1 MSGSALGTIRSTG
14 LRRIVVSCALVAG
27 VLVAGQLPSGAA
39 PAPGS
44 NAVTSPTLTVIGGSD
59 PTPSAT
65 ASSPALSTK
74 FGSLVAIVV
83 DRKGNTFVA
92 TTDSTICKIRPDG
105 STQLIAGTPEQQG
118 SPTPGPATSSPL
130 ERPFALAVDAAGNL
144 YVADIDANEVLKIS
158 PQGNL
163 SVILGNGQLGA
174 PTPGPASASAMGRP
188 TGVAVDG
195 RGNVYVSDVSH
206 HVIEKITPDGTL
218 SILAGSGNNG
228 NPAAGPASASPFKSL
243 GALAVR
249 GRSLYFV
256 DHEARRVGKIDLVT
270 GALSLVAGSGAFS
283 FPIPGPALATGFRTL
298 TGITVDRAGDV
309 FLADVDNSVVAEVT
323 PDGNLSIV
331 AGNTDSGT
339 PTPGPA
345 TSTSLTAPTGVA
357 IDPHGNLVIADQN
370 NGNGLVYTVS
380 SATRDLSIVAGMF
393 ASVLSGSALLATIH
407 DAEGIAVDAEGNT
420 YGALAAEHVVF
431 KITPSGTISVVA
443 GNGSYGAPTPGN
455 ATASSLGQPFSL
467 AVDAADNL
475 FIGDAENSVVE
486 KLSPTG
492 TLSVVAGNGTFGMP
506 TPGVATASPLGLPA
520 GIAADQVGN
529 LFVADAGNHVVVK
542 VSASGELS
550 IVAGDGTDGRL
561 VPGPAT
567 ASPLSLPIGLAVD
580 GSGNLFVA
588 DAFSEVVGK
597 ITASGELSIVAG
609 NGTAGDA
616 IAGPATSSPLTF
628 PWGAAVDASGDL
640 FITDFAGGGAG
651 CGLVEQV
658 APDGTLSI
666 LAGKGQCGAAV
677 AGPAMSSP
685 LTYPTFLTI
694 GPSGNLEV
702 VTRTQ
707 IVSIDLNGSAHRP
720 GIASSNLVA
729 GVLTV
734 RWKAP
739 VSLVGRVTGY
749 VATVT
754 DASGHVLASCSGTRS
769 RLSCKIGGLPS
780 SGQVSVSVAAIERQV
795 PHAPQGIMS
804 FSSIPAS
811 VVLGGSA

>member
-1 MSGSALGTIRSTG
+1 
-14 LRRIVVSCALVAG
+14 
-27 VLVAGQLPSGAA
+27 VLVAGQLPSGAT

-44 NAVTSPTLTVIGGSD
+44 DAVSSPTLTVIGGSD

-65 ASSPALSTK
+65 ASSPALSTQ
-74 FGSLVAIVV
+74 FGSLAAIAV

-105 STQLIAGTPEQQG
+105 STRLIAGTPEQQG

-130 ERPFALAVDAAGNL
+130 TRPFALAVDAAGNL
-144 YVADIDANEVLKIS
+144 YVADIDAYEVLKIS

-163 SVILGNGQLGA
+163 SVIVGKGYQSA
-174 PTPGPASASAMGRP
+174 PTPGPASASAIGRP
-188 TGVAVDG
+188 TGVAVDAG
-195 RGNVYVSDVSH
+195 GNVYVSDVPN
-206 HVIEKITPDGTL
+206 HVIEKITPGGTL
-218 SILAGSGNNG
+218 SILAGSGDDG
-228 NPAAGPASASPFKSL
+228 APVAGPASASPFNGL

-249 GRSLYFV
+249 GRNLYFV
-256 DHEARRVGKIDLVT
+256 DRSARKVGTINLVT
-270 GALSLVAGSGAFS
+270 GTLSLVAGSGGFS
-283 FPIPGPALATGFRTL
+283 FPIPGPALDTGFRTL
-298 TGITVDRAGDV
+298 SGITVDRAGDV
-309 FLADVDNSVVAEVT
+309 FLVDLDNSVVAEVT

-339 PTPGPA
+339 PMPGPA
-345 TSTSLTAPTGVA
+345 TSTSLKTPTGVA
-357 IDPHGNLVIADQN
+357 IDPQGNLVIADIN
-370 NGNGLVYTVS
+370 NGNGLVYKVS
-380 SATRDLSIVAGMF
+380 STTGDLSIVAGLF

-407 DAEGIAVDAEGNT
+407 DAGGIAVDAEGNT
-420 YGALAAEHVVF
+420 YGALGAEHVVF

-443 GNGSYGAPTPGN
+443 GNGSDGAPTPGN

-492 TLSVVAGNGTFGMP
+492 TLSVVAGTGTFGMP
-506 TPGVATASPLGLPA
+506 TPGVATASPLGFPA

-550 IVAGDGTDGRL
+550 IVAGDGTDGGP

-567 ASPLSLPIGLAVD
+567 ASPISFPIGLAVD
-580 GSGNLFVA
+580 GSGNLFFV

-616 IAGPATSSPLTF
+616 IAGPATSSPLTL
-628 PWGAAVDASGDL
+628 PWGVAVDASGDL
-640 FITDFAGGGAG
+640 FITDYVGGAAG

-658 APDGTLSI
+658 TPDGSMSI
-666 LAGKGQCGAAV
+666 LAGKGECGAAV

-685 LTYPTFLTI
+685 LTYPSFLTI
-694 GPSGNLEV
+694 SPSGNLEV
-702 VTRTQ
+702 VTRIQ

-720 GIASSNLVA
+720 RIASSSLVA
-729 GVLTV
+729 GGLQV

-739 VSLVGRVTGY
+739 ASLVGKVTGY

-754 DASGHVLASCSGTRS
+754 DASGVVLGSCSGTRS
-769 RLSCKIGGLPS
+769 SRSCLVAGLPG
-780 SGQVSVSVAAIERQV
+780 SGQVSVTVVATERQV

-804 FSSIPAS
+804 FSSVPTS
-811 VVLGGSA
+811 VGLGGPG